1 MKKWKKKSLLN
12 HDKDIFNKK
21 ESPLRGIWAY
31 DLENP
36 NSNLYVFFDELIEG
50 GVFGFETGLNVKLS
64 EAAAFVES
72 NLGETSKKLFIRE
85 ANSNKISTL
94 FDVGY
99 FDNQAEADAA
109 DEKLTEIHQSGLN
122 NRLLSDISKSDIF
135 NNLIHF
141 QIIEDIKI
149 YVFKNENRVLFFSET
164 ETANHQMKFIDCG
177 EENFNKEIIKNA
189 KMYLAE
195 IRKDFTPRY
204 FFCNEEKI
212 PAFADLKGEA
222 YRDRS
227 DPTL

>member
-1 MKKWKKKSLLN
+1 MKKWEKKSLLN

-109 DEKLTEIHQSGLN
+109 DEKGMKIHQSGLD

-141 QIIEDIKI
+141 QIIENIKI

-177 EENFNKEIIKNA
+177 EENFNKKIIKNA

-195 IRKDFTPRY
+195 IRKDFTPNS